1 MHPPAPLLRANRK
14 PPESVLILKPSSLGD
29 VVHTLPAVAALK
41 RLWPETRFRWLVNPE
56 WASIL
61 ENNPCLEEILLFPR
75 AQFRGPLGPI
85 RLLSWARSFAR
96 SNAADLVLDFQCL
109 LRSALIGKLTAKRGF
124 YGLSDAREGA
134 ALFYD
139 STASVQK
146 NQHAVDRYLTLAA
159 SMGANVTEPLEW
171 PLPSAPAPAGFDLN
185 TPYVVLHPFSRGAG
199 KSMTPAQIE
208 AFCVGLAPWRVVI
221 LGRSAEPVPKLAHV
235 ENWLNRTTL
244 PELVTLMR
252 KAAWVV
258 SVDSGPM
265 HIAAALSARLLAF
278 HTWSDPQRV
287 GPYRKNAWVW
297 RNGRIFQRGNPGA
310 TNASP
315 ETASAA
321 AWLKL
326 QLAQPGLPE

>member
-1 MHPPAPLLRANRK
+1 MQLPPAPLLRANRK
-14 PPESVLILKPSSLGD
+14 PPETVLLLKPSSLGD

-41 RLWPETRFRWLVNPE
+41 RLWPKTRFRWLVNPE
-56 WASIL
+56 WAPIL

-96 SNAADLVLDFQCL
+96 ANTADLVLDFQCL
-109 LRSALIGKLTAKRGF
+109 LRSALIGKLTAKHGF

-146 NQHAVDRYLTLAA
+146 SQHAVDRYLALAA
-159 SMGANVTEPLEW
+159 SMGATITEPLDW
-171 PLPSAPAPAGFDLN
+171 PLPCANAPADFETS

-199 KSMTPAQIE
+199 KSMNQAQIE
-208 AFCVGLAPWRVVI
+208 DLCLKLAPWRVVI
-221 LGRSAEPVPKLAHV
+221 LGRSAEPVPKLSHV

-265 HIAAALSARLLAF
+265 HIAAALSARLLAL

-287 GPYRKNAWVW
+287 GPYRRDAWVW
-297 RNGRIFQRGNPGA
+297 QNGRIFQRGTPGTTTEA
-310 TNASP
+310 P
-315 ETASAA
+315 DPASAA
-321 AWLKL
+321 AWLKS
-326 QLAQPGLPE
+326 QLGESK